1 MAVSAFDWVVVTLLL
16 GSMLLGLWRGLVYE
30 VLSVLGW
37 IAAFVLA
44 PWFAADVGALLPMGD
59 SAQALRSA
67 AGFVVVFVGVLFV
80 AGFVAWGIKKLVEAV
95 GLRPIDRVLGALF
108 GAARGVVL
116 VLAMA
121 VVVHLTNFAD
131 AGWWKE
137 SVASGLATGALRGI
151 RPLVPAE
158 FGRYLL

>member
-1 MAVSAFDWVVVTLLL
+1 MSPLDWVVVALLL

-44 PWFAADVGALLPMGD
+44 PWFAADVGGALPMGD

-67 AGFVVVFVGVLFV
+67 AGFVIVFVGVLF
-80 AGFVAWGIKKLVEAV
+80 ASSFVAWVVKKLVEAV

-108 GAARGVVL
+108 GVARGVLL
-116 VLAMA
+116 VLALA
-121 VVVHLTNFAD
+121 VVVHLTSLQGA
-131 AGWWKE
+131 AWWRE
-137 SVASGLATGALRGI
+137 SVASGVATEALRGV

-158 FGRYLL
+158 FGRYLP